1 MNFQRFTIKAQEA
14 LQNAQEI
21 AARHNH
27 GEFKAIHLL
36 AALLMDESSLVRPV
50 LLKAGINLEI
60 LSKRIDE
67 ALKKEPKIFSGAN
80 LAQLYL
86 SQELMQVL
94 DKSTKIASS
103 QKDEFVSCEHL
114 LLGILEIPSSA
125 SRILEEFGLRR
136 ETILRILAGLRGSMR
151 ITDEM
156 PESKFQV
163 LEKYAINLMT
173 QAKEGKLDPVIG
185 RDEELRRV
193 IQILSRRTKNNPV
206 LIGEPGVG
214 KTAIVEGLAQRIVSG
229 DVPEPLKE
237 KEIIMLDL
245 GSLIAGTKFR
255 GEFEDRLKAF
265 IKEIQNAAGRY
276 ILFIDE
282 IHMIVGAG
290 AAEGAVDASNLL
302 KPALARGEL
311 RAVGATTTREYQR
324 YIEKDAALERRFQP
338 IMVEEPS
345 IEDSVA
351 ILRGLKEKYEIH
363 HGTRIA
369 DEAIVAAVNL
379 SARYISDRFL
389 PDKAVD
395 LIDEAASSRRLETES
410 LPTEIDKLRREITRL
425 EIERQA
431 LINETQTHADYTQT
445 NAEKSPR
452 KSAFRQRRS
461 ALGQRLSAIEKEL
474 KKLKEKNDELSAE
487 WHAEKISFEY
497 LHNLRKKVE
506 DLRREAEL
514 AEREGNLERVAKI
527 IYGELPQAEKEFK
540 ALEKRHVE
548 EKKGKGKREKSEKKF
563 IKEAVDE
570 EDIAGVVS
578 RWTGIP
584 VSRMLESEMEK
595 LSRIEETL
603 AKRVVGQKE
612 AIKAVANALR
622 RARAGL
628 AEEDKPLG
636 SFMFLGPTGV
646 GKTEL
651 ARALSEF
658 MFNDEKALVR
668 IDMSE
673 YMERHSTARL
683 IGSPPGYVGYEEGG
697 QLTETVRHRP
707 YSLILFDEIEKAHP
721 EVFNILLQILD
732 NGRLTDGKGKLVNFR
747 NSIIILTSNVGS
759 EYFKEIS
766 RLGFEV
772 SESSKKEDLS
782 DKTKIFKE
790 KVLTEL
796 KTTFR
801 PEFLNRL
808 DEIIIFDPLTA
819 KEIEKIVDL
828 QLDILKQKLTQR
840 DITVAFDNSL
850 KKHLVEKG
858 FDPEYG
864 ARPIKRLIQKLVTD
878 RLADKFIHG
887 ELKNAK
893 KIKIGFK
900 EPQGIAL
907 TIGA

>member
-21 AARHNH
+21 AAKENH

-36 AALLMDESSLVRPV
+36 ASLIMDEGSLARPI
-50 LLKAGINLEI
+50 LLKAGVNLEI
-60 LSKRIDE
+60 LSKQIDE
-67 ALKKEPKIFSGAN
+67 TLRQEPKVISGAN

-94 DKSTKIASS
+94 DKAAKIATS

-114 LLGILEIPSSA
+114 LLGILEVPSSA
-125 SRILEEFGLRR
+125 SRILDGFGLRR
-136 ETILRILAGLRGSMR
+136 ETILRILASLRGSVR

-163 LEKYAINLMT
+163 LEKYAVNLTT
-173 QAKEGKLDPVIG
+173 QAKESKLDPVIG
-185 RDEELRRV
+185 RDEELRRL
-193 IQILSRRTKNNPV
+193 IQVLSRRTKNNPV

-229 DVPEPLKE
+229 EVPEPLKD

-265 IKEIQNAAGRY
+265 IKELQNASGRY

-290 AAEGAVDASNLL
+290 AAEGAIDASNLL

-311 RAVGATTTREYQR
+311 RAIGATTTREYQR
-324 YIEKDAALERRFQP
+324 HIEKDAALERRFQP

-345 IEDSVA
+345 IEDSIA

-363 HGTRIA
+363 HGIRIS

-395 LIDEAASSRRLETES
+395 LIDEAAAARRLETES
-410 LPTEIDKLRREITRL
+410 LPTDIDKLRREITRL

-431 LINETQTHADYTQT
+431 LIGEGKKNKRLNEV
-445 NAEKSPR
+445 
-452 KSAFRQRRS
+452 
-461 ALGQRLSAIEKEL
+461 EKEL
-474 KKLKEKNDELSAE
+474 RKLKENNDELSAR
-487 WHAEKISFEY
+487 WHAEKISFEN
-497 LHNLRKKVE
+497 LQNLRKKVE

-527 IYGELPQAEKEFK
+527 IYGELPQAEKDFK
-540 ALEKRHVE
+540 ILEKKFT
-548 EKKGKGKREKSEKKF
+548 EKTQKANGSKEINSEAGF
-563 IKEAVDE
+563 IKEAVGE
-570 EDIAGVVS
+570 EDIAQVVS

-584 VSRMLESEMEK
+584 ISRMLESEMEK
-595 LSRIEETL
+595 LSHIEEVL
-603 AKRVVGQKE
+603 DKRVVGQKE
-612 AIKAVANALR
+612 AIHAVANALR

-628 AEEDKPLG
+628 AEEDRPLG

-651 ARALSEF
+651 ARALAEF
-658 MFNDEKALVR
+658 MFNDEKALIR

-683 IGSPPGYVGYEEGG
+683 IGSPPGYVGHEEGG

-732 NGRLTDGKGKLVNFR
+732 NGRLTDGKGKLVNFK
-747 NSIIILTSNVGS
+747 NSIIILTSNVAS

-772 SESSKKEDLS
+772 SESSGKENFG
-782 DKTKIFKE
+782 DKTKIFQE
-790 KVLTEL
+790 KVFTEL
-796 KTTFR
+796 KSTFR

-808 DEIIIFDPLTA
+808 DEIIIFNPLTA
-819 KEIEKIVDL
+819 EEIGKIVDI
-828 QLDILKQKLTQR
+828 QLDILKQKLVQR
-840 DITVAFDNSL
+840 DIAVSFDQSL

-864 ARPIKRLIQKLVTD
+864 ARPIKRLIQKLITD
-878 RLADKFIHG
+878 QLADKFIHG
-887 ELKNAK
+887 ELKNVK

-900 EPQGIAL
+900 EPKGIAL
-907 TIGA
+907 AVSA

>member
-21 AARHNH
+21 AAKENH

-36 AALLMDESSLVRPV
+36 ASLIMDEGSLVRPI
-50 LLKAGINLEI
+50 LLKAGVNLEI
-60 LSKRIDE
+60 LSRQTDE
-67 ALKKEPKIFSGAN
+67 ALKKEPKIISGAN

-94 DKSTKIASS
+94 DKAAKIAAS

-114 LLGILEIPSSA
+114 LLGILEVPSSA
-125 SRILEEFGLRR
+125 SRILDGFGLRR
-136 ETILRILAGLRGSMR
+136 ETILRILASLRGSVR

-163 LEKYAINLMT
+163 LEKYAVNLT
-173 QAKEGKLDPVIG
+173 AQAKESKLDPVIG
-185 RDEELRRV
+185 RDEELRRL
-193 IQILSRRTKNNPV
+193 IQVLSRRTKNNPV

-229 DVPEPLKE
+229 EVPEPLKD

-265 IKEIQNAAGRY
+265 IKELQNASGRY

-290 AAEGAVDASNLL
+290 AAEGAIDASNLL

-311 RAVGATTTREYQR
+311 RAIGATTTREYQR
-324 YIEKDAALERRFQP
+324 HIEKDAALERRFQP

-363 HGTRIA
+363 HGIRIS

-395 LIDEAASSRRLETES
+395 LIDEAAAARRLETES
-410 LPTEIDKLRREITRL
+410 LPTNIDKLRREITRL

-431 LINETQTHADYTQT
+431 LMGEGKKNKRLNEV
-445 NAEKSPR
+445 
-452 KSAFRQRRS
+452 
-461 ALGQRLSAIEKEL
+461 EKEL
-474 KKLKEKNDELSAE
+474 RKLKENNDELSAR
-487 WHAEKISFEY
+487 WHAEKISFEH
-497 LHNLRKKVE
+497 LQNLRKKVE

-514 AEREGNLERVAKI
+514 VEREGNLERVAKI
-527 IYGELPQAEKEFK
+527 IYGELPQAEKDFK
-540 ALEKRHVE
+540 ILEKKFA
-548 EKKGKGKREKSEKKF
+548 EKNQKIKGSKEISPEAGF
-563 IKEAVDE
+563 IKEAVGE
-570 EDIAGVVS
+570 EDIAQVVS

-584 VSRMLESEMEK
+584 ISRMLESEMEK
-595 LSRIEETL
+595 LSHIEEVL
-603 AKRVVGQKE
+603 DKRVVGQKE
-612 AIKAVANALR
+612 AIHAVANALR

-628 AEEDKPLG
+628 AEEDRPLG

-651 ARALSEF
+651 ARALAEF
-658 MFNDEKALVR
+658 MFNDEKSLIR

-683 IGSPPGYVGYEEGG
+683 IGSPPGYVGHEEGG

-732 NGRLTDGKGKLVNFR
+732 NGRLTDGKGKLVNFK
-747 NSIIILTSNVGS
+747 NSIIILTSNVAS

-766 RLGFEV
+766 RLGFEM
-772 SESSKKEDLS
+772 SESSGKENLG
-782 DKTKIFKE
+782 DKTKIFQE
-790 KVLTEL
+790 KVLVEL

-808 DEIIIFDPLTA
+808 DEIIIFNPLTA
-819 KEIEKIVDL
+819 EEIGKIVDI
-828 QLDILKQKLTQR
+828 QLDILKQKLIQR
-840 DITVAFDNSL
+840 GIAVSFDQSL

-864 ARPIKRLIQKLVTD
+864 ARPIKRLIQKLITD
-878 RLADKFIHG
+878 QLADRFIHG
-887 ELKNAK
+887 ELKNVK

-900 EPQGIAL
+900 ETQGVAL